1 MSQVDEILNSL
12 EVSTH
17 EHDVIDTDKTFTI
30 DPFTRNIIA
39 DSGQKTIIV
48 QGDHNSE
55 RFTFTMPRYIE
66 GHDMALCNLIYVPY
80 INSESEG
87 RNARFKTGV
96 YPVNDLTIVP
106 DKDKVTFSWLISGN
120 ATKYE
125 GNTTF
130 SVLFSCVTGKRVD
143 YRWSTNFYEEL
154 YVLKSLDSETSFE
167 NEYVEVIEAWKE
179 AVKAEFAEFIDI
191 KVQEYVSI
199 AKDELNVSLT
209 DYLNGH
215 IEIFNNKINT
225 FDEILRTEITKMDND
240 IDVLKARMDTFT
252 SLPEGSTAGDA
263 ELADIRVD
271 VEGKAHKFAGD
282 AVRSQI
288 GAIIGKMRKVV
299 CDNLLNPDTVIN
311 GYISN
316 KTGVITESDSY
327 CSSDYI
333 PVNAGDTITMW
344 HLNPKKQQALRF
356 VVAYDEDGNLL
367 PNLGYDGEGSLSSY
381 VIPEG
386 VASIRISFTSSGE
399 NHMLLR
405 NGVEPNAYIPY
416 FEHAYYEAAEGFF
429 DGFTKSETLKILSDK
444 IIHPRDTSFFDAS
457 PNIFDGKFTLGSFVN
472 QTTGE
477 LGVNEDHRYTDYIPI
492 IPSTDYVISNPTGYY
507 TALRYAIYDA
517 DKNFIFGE
525 RDNNHI
531 PALDNAAYI
540 RISVVNQEYAYDNLQ
555 IEKGTIPT
563 PYRSSDE
570 HLIPKRYLELGEP
583 FIVNLPSK
591 FYALVGEELNIYFD
605 NLVEGHDTEYVFD
618 VTCDVGEHLERGFR
632 LVPDKAGSYSL
643 NITVTKDGVTISKN
657 STIVV
662 ADTNA
667 GSGKTKNVMIIGDST
682 TNNGIAVEKLLTNFE
697 NDSMNIV
704 SLGTRGKAPKLHE
717 GRSGWTFDLYFTTS
731 IDRNDSSVKNPFYNT
746 ETATFDAAYYF
757 ENTGMQKPDYVI
769 INLGINDTFSYK
781 SDETL
786 SEAIDILNSQCDAMI
801 DSIKTVD
808 SNIKVCVAL
817 TIPPNYSQDAFGKN
831 YECNQTRARYKRNN
845 VIWVDNL
852 ISKYD
857 NRETERI
864 YLIPI
869 YSNLDTKYNMGMETV
884 QYNKRNPA
892 TYEQPI
898 ANGGVHPV
906 DTGYWQ
912 IADVYWFFLK
922 AQE

>member
-1 MSQVDEILNSL
+1 
-12 EVSTH
+12 
-17 EHDVIDTDKTFTI
+17 
-30 DPFTRNIIA
+30 
-39 DSGQKTIIV
+39 
-48 QGDHNSE
+48 
-55 RFTFTMPRYIE
+55 
-66 GHDMALCNLIYVPY
+66 MALCNLIYVPY
-80 INSESEG
+80 INSEPEG

-154 YVLKSLDSETSFE
+154 YVLKSLDSELSFE

-199 AKDELNVSLT
+199 AKEELNQSLT
-209 DYLNGH
+209 DYLNSH

-263 ELADIRVD
+263 ELADLHVD
-271 VEGKAHKFAGD
+271 IDGKEHDTAGE
-282 AVRSQI
+282 AVRYQFKSI
-288 GAIIGKMRKVV
+288 TDKMRKVV
-299 CDNLLNPDTVIN
+299 CDNLLNPDTLVN

-316 KTGVITESDSY
+316 KTGVITESDNY
-327 CSSDYI
+327 YSSDYI
-333 PVNAGDTITMW
+333 SVNAGDIVTMW
-344 HLNPKKQQALRF
+344 HMNPIKETALRF
-356 VVAYDEDGNLL
+356 VVCYDKNGIIMPES
-367 PNLGYDGEGSLSSY
+367 GYDGEGSLSSF
-381 VIPEG
+381 VIPDG
-386 VASIRISFTSSGE
+386 VASIRVSFSTSGE
-399 NHMLLR
+399 NYMLLL
-405 NGVEPNAYIPY
+405 NGVIPTAYIPY
-416 FEHAYYEAAEGFF
+416 FKDPYYKAGEEFF
-429 DGFTKSETLKILSDK
+429 DAYTKSETLKLLADK
-444 IIHPRDTSFFDAS
+444 IIEPGDTSFFDAS
-457 PNIFDGKFTLGSFVN
+457 PNIFNGEFTLGSFVN
-472 QTTGE
+472 QSNGE
-477 LGVNEDHRYTDYIPI
+477 LGNNVDHRYSDYIPI
-492 IPSTDYVISNPTGYY
+492 KPATEYVISNAAGYY
-507 TALRYAIYDA
+507 TALRFALYDSDKKYIY
-517 DKNFIFGE
+517 GS
-525 RDNNHI
+525 RDDNHI
-531 PALDNAAYI
+531 PAYDNAAYL
-540 RISVVNQEYAYDNLQ
+540 RFSVVNFEYAYSSLQ
-555 IEKGTIPT
+555 VEEGTEPT
-563 PYRSSDE
+563 PYRSHDE
-570 HLIPKRYLELGEP
+570 HLIPHRYLELGES
-583 FIVNLPSK
+583 FTVNMPSK

-605 NLVEGHDTEYVFD
+605 NLIEGRDTDYVFD

-632 LVPDKAGSYSL
+632 LIPDTAGTYSL
-643 NITVTKDGVTISKN
+643 NISVTKDGVTISKN
-657 STIVV
+657 STIIV
-662 ADTNA
+662 ADKNA
-667 GSGKTKNVMIIGDST
+667 GSGETRKVMILGDST

-697 NDSMNIV
+697 SDSMNIV
-704 SLGTRGKAPKLHE
+704 SLGTRGKSPKYHE
-717 GRSGWTFDLYFTTS
+717 GRSGWTFNLYFTVS
-731 IDRNDSSVKNPFYNT
+731 VDDNDISVLNPFYNP

-757 ENTGMQKPDYVI
+757 EKTGMTKPDYFI

-786 SEAIDILNSQCDAMI
+786 ANAIDILNERCDAVI
-801 DSIKTVD
+801 ASVKSVD
-808 SNIKVCVAL
+808 PNIKVCVAL

-852 ISKYD
+852 ISRYD

-892 TYEQPI
+892 TYEQAI